1 MKVYKNFEEMFAH
14 LRGKV
19 EEIKPKEYVPKKK
32 AEPKEEAKEEPKAE
46 PKPKKSRKK
55 KEN

>member
-1 MKVYKNFEEMFAH
+1 MAKVYKNFEEMFAH

-19 EEIKPKEYVPKKK
+19 EEIKPKEYVPK
-32 AEPKEEAKEEPKAE
+32 EEKEE
-46 PKPKKSRKK
+46 KPKKSRKK